1 VFHCVSYAFAGKLPA
16 VILNQLFKI
25 IDINCCCEKW
35 PLICNGSSHGGLN
48 PHSAAESLPSPGF
61 SHGRILWI
69 TREGRKGEAM
79 EKAME
84 ARVLLVDDEEDFL
97 ETLSSRLELR
107 GLKVSAV
114 TSGEQAVSEAKQQEY
129 DAIVVDLSM
138 PGIDG
143 LETLKRIKA
152 DNPNAEIIML
162 TGQAS
167 VQSGVEAM
175 KLGAGDFLQK
185 PVELSELM
193 AKIGEAKSKKMLVLQ
208 KQSQE
213 EVRKILQSK
222 SW

>member
-1 VFHCVSYAFAGKLPA
+1 MENE
-16 VILNQLFKI
+16 I
-25 IDINCCCEKW
+25 
-35 PLICNGSSHGGLN
+35 
-48 PHSAAESLPSPGF
+48 
-61 SHGRILWI
+61 
-69 TREGRKGEAM
+69 EA
-79 EKAME
+79 K
-84 ARVLLVDDEEDFL
+84 VLLVDDEQDFL
-97 ETLSSRLELR
+97 DTLSDRLELR

-114 TSGEQAVSEAKQQEY
+114 TSGEQAITEAKQQDF
-129 DAIVVDLSM
+129 DAIIVDLSM

-162 TGQAS
+162 TGHAS
-167 VQSGVEAM
+167 VQSGIEAM

-193 AKIGEAKSKKMLVLQ
+193 EKIGEAKDKKMLVLQ

-213 EVRKILQSK
+213 ELRKILQSK

>member
-1 VFHCVSYAFAGKLPA
+1 
-16 VILNQLFKI
+16 
-25 IDINCCCEKW
+25 
-35 PLICNGSSHGGLN
+35 
-48 PHSAAESLPSPGF
+48 
-61 SHGRILWI
+61 
-69 TREGRKGEAM
+69 M
-79 EKAME
+79 EKEME
-84 ARVLLVDDEEDFL
+84 AKVLLVDDEQDFL
-97 ETLSSRLELR
+97 ETLSSRLEMR

-114 TSGEQAVSEAKQQEY
+114 TSGEQAIVEASEQDY
-129 DAIVVDLSM
+129 DAIVVDLAM

-185 PVELSELM
+185 PVELSELLS
-193 AKIGEAKSKKMLVLQ
+193 KIGEAKHKKMLVLQ
-208 KQSQE
+208 EKSQE
-213 EVRKILQSK
+213 ELRKIIKSK

>member
-1 VFHCVSYAFAGKLPA
+1 
-16 VILNQLFKI
+16 
-25 IDINCCCEKW
+25 
-35 PLICNGSSHGGLN
+35 
-48 PHSAAESLPSPGF
+48 
-61 SHGRILWI
+61 
-69 TREGRKGEAM
+69 M
-79 EKAME
+79 ENEME
-84 ARVLLVDDEEDFL
+84 AKVLLVDDEKDFL
-97 ETLSSRLELR
+97 ETLSNRLEMR

-114 TSGEQAVSEAKQQEY
+114 TSGEQAVTEAKAQEF

-162 TGQAS
+162 TGHAS

-193 AKIGEAKSKKMLVLQ
+193 TKIGEAKNKKMLVLQ

-213 EVRKILQSK
+213 ELRKIVTSK

>member
-1 VFHCVSYAFAGKLPA
+1 MD
-16 VILNQLFKI
+16 Q
-25 IDINCCCEKW
+25 E
-35 PLICNGSSHGGLN
+35 
-48 PHSAAESLPSPGF
+48 
-61 SHGRILWI
+61 
-69 TREGRKGEAM
+69 
-79 EKAME
+79 ME
-84 ARVLLVDDEEDFL
+84 AKVLLVDDEQDFL
-97 ETLSSRLELR
+97 ETLSSRLEMR

-114 TSGEQAVSEAKQQEY
+114 TSGEQAIAEAKEQEY

-162 TGQAS
+162 TGHGS
-167 VQSGVEAM
+167 VASGVEAM

-193 AKIGEAKSKKMLVLQ
+193 SKIGEAKGKRMLVLQ

-213 EVRKILQSK
+213 ELRKILKTK

>member
-1 VFHCVSYAFAGKLPA
+1 
-16 VILNQLFKI
+16 
-25 IDINCCCEKW
+25 
-35 PLICNGSSHGGLN
+35 
-48 PHSAAESLPSPGF
+48 
-61 SHGRILWI
+61 
-69 TREGRKGEAM
+69 M
-79 EKAME
+79 EKELE
-84 ARVLLVDDEEDFL
+84 AKVLLVDDEQDFL
-97 ETLSSRLELR
+97 ETLSNRLEMR

-114 TSGEQAVSEAKQQEY
+114 TSGEQAISEAKTQDY

-162 TGQAS
+162 TGHGS
-167 VQSGVEAM
+167 VASGVEAM

-185 PVELSELM
+185 PVELTELM
-193 AKIGEAKSKKMLVLQ
+193 SKIGEAKGKRMLVLQ

-213 EVRKILQSK
+213 ELRKILKTK

>member
-1 VFHCVSYAFAGKLPA
+1 
-16 VILNQLFKI
+16 
-25 IDINCCCEKW
+25 
-35 PLICNGSSHGGLN
+35 
-48 PHSAAESLPSPGF
+48 
-61 SHGRILWI
+61 
-69 TREGRKGEAM
+69 M
-79 EKAME
+79 ENEME
-84 ARVLLVDDEEDFL
+84 AKVLLVDDEEEFL
-97 ETLSSRLELR
+97 ETLSSRLEMR

-114 TSGEQAVSEAKQQEY
+114 TSGEQAVTEAKEQEY

-152 DNPNAEIIML
+152 NNPNAEIIML
-162 TGQAS
+162 TGHGS
-167 VQSGVEAM
+167 IQSGVEAM

-213 EVRKILQSK
+213 ELRKIVKSK

>member
-1 VFHCVSYAFAGKLPA
+1 
-16 VILNQLFKI
+16 
-25 IDINCCCEKW
+25 
-35 PLICNGSSHGGLN
+35 
-48 PHSAAESLPSPGF
+48 
-61 SHGRILWI
+61 
-69 TREGRKGEAM
+69 M
-79 EKAME
+79 EKEME
-84 ARVLLVDDEEDFL
+84 AKVLLVDDEQDFL
-97 ETLSSRLELR
+97 ETLSSRLEMR

-114 TSGEQAVSEAKQQEY
+114 TSGEQAITEAKQQEY

-162 TGQAS
+162 TGHGS
-167 VQSGVEAM
+167 VASGVEAM

-193 AKIGEAKSKKMLVLQ
+193 ARIDQAKTKKMLVLQ

-213 EVRKILQSK
+213 ELRKIIKSK

>member
-1 VFHCVSYAFAGKLPA
+1 
-16 VILNQLFKI
+16 
-25 IDINCCCEKW
+25 
-35 PLICNGSSHGGLN
+35 
-48 PHSAAESLPSPGF
+48 
-61 SHGRILWI
+61 
-69 TREGRKGEAM
+69 M
-79 EKAME
+79 EKEME
-84 ARVLLVDDEEDFL
+84 AKVLLVDDEEDFL

-107 GLKVSAV
+107 GLKVSTA
-114 TSGEQAVSEAKQQEY
+114 TSGEQAVTEAKEDEY

-162 TGQAS
+162 TGHGS
-167 VQSGVEAM
+167 IQSGVEAM

-193 AKIGEAKSKKMLVLQ
+193 TKISEAKSKKMLVLQ

-213 EVRKILQSK
+213 ELRKILQKK

>member
-1 VFHCVSYAFAGKLPA
+1 MAKELEGK
-16 VILNQLFKI
+16 
-25 IDINCCCEKW
+25 
-35 PLICNGSSHGGLN
+35 
-48 PHSAAESLPSPGF
+48 
-61 SHGRILWI
+61 
-69 TREGRKGEAM
+69 
-79 EKAME
+79 
-84 ARVLLVDDEEDFL
+84 VLLVDDEKEFL
-97 ETLSSRLELR
+97 ETLASRLELR

-114 TSGEQAVSEAKQQEY
+114 TSGEQAISEAKAQDY

-152 DNPNAEIIML
+152 DNPDAEIIML
-162 TGQAS
+162 TGHGS

-193 AKIGEAKSKKMLVLQ
+193 VKISEARDKRMLVLQ

-213 EVRKILQSK
+213 ELRKILQSK

>member
-1 VFHCVSYAFAGKLPA
+1 
-16 VILNQLFKI
+16 
-25 IDINCCCEKW
+25 
-35 PLICNGSSHGGLN
+35 
-48 PHSAAESLPSPGF
+48 
-61 SHGRILWI
+61 
-69 TREGRKGEAM
+69 M
-79 EKAME
+79 ENEME
-84 ARVLLVDDEEDFL
+84 AKVLLVDDEEEFL
-97 ETLSSRLELR
+97 ETLSSRLEMR

-114 TSGEQAVSEAKQQEY
+114 TSGEQAVTEAKEQEY

-143 LETLKRIKA
+143 LETLRRIKA
-152 DNPNAEIIML
+152 NNPNAEIIML
-162 TGQAS
+162 TGHGS
-167 VQSGVEAM
+167 IQSGVEAM

-213 EVRKILQSK
+213 ELRKIVKSK

>member
-1 VFHCVSYAFAGKLPA
+1 
-16 VILNQLFKI
+16 
-25 IDINCCCEKW
+25 
-35 PLICNGSSHGGLN
+35 
-48 PHSAAESLPSPGF
+48 
-61 SHGRILWI
+61 
-69 TREGRKGEAM
+69 M
-79 EKAME
+79 EKEME
-84 ARVLLVDDEEDFL
+84 AKVLLVDDEKDFL

-114 TSGEQAVSEAKQQEY
+114 TSGEQAVSEAQQQEY

-152 DNPNAEIIML
+152 INPDAEIIML
-162 TGQAS
+162 TGHGS

-193 AKIGEAKSKKMLVLQ
+193 IKIGEAKDKRMLVLQ
-208 KQSQE
+208 KKSQE
-213 EVRKILQSK
+213 ELRKILQSK
-222 SW
+222 GW

>member
-1 VFHCVSYAFAGKLPA
+1 MENE
-16 VILNQLFKI
+16 I
-25 IDINCCCEKW
+25 
-35 PLICNGSSHGGLN
+35 
-48 PHSAAESLPSPGF
+48 
-61 SHGRILWI
+61 
-69 TREGRKGEAM
+69 EA
-79 EKAME
+79 K
-84 ARVLLVDDEEDFL
+84 VLLVDDEQDFL
-97 ETLSSRLELR
+97 DTLSDRLELR

-114 TSGEQAVSEAKQQEY
+114 TSGEQAIAEAKAQDY
-129 DAIVVDLSM
+129 DAIIVDLSM

-162 TGQAS
+162 TGHAS
-167 VQSGVEAM
+167 IQSGVEAM

-193 AKIGEAKSKKMLVLQ
+193 SKIGEAKDKKMLVLQ

-213 EVRKILQSK
+213 ELRKILQTK

>member
-1 VFHCVSYAFAGKLPA
+1 
-16 VILNQLFKI
+16 
-25 IDINCCCEKW
+25 
-35 PLICNGSSHGGLN
+35 
-48 PHSAAESLPSPGF
+48 
-61 SHGRILWI
+61 
-69 TREGRKGEAM
+69 M
-79 EKAME
+79 EKGTE
-84 ARVLLVDDEEDFL
+84 AKVLLVDDEQDFL
-97 ETLSSRLELR
+97 DTLSSRLELK
-107 GLKVSAV
+107 GMKVSAV
-114 TSGEQAVSEAKQQEY
+114 TSGEQAIAEAKKQDY
-129 DAIVVDLSM
+129 DAIIVDLSM

-162 TGQAS
+162 TGHGS

-193 AKIGEAKSKKMLVLQ
+193 SKIGEAKDKRLLVLQ

-213 EVRKILQSK
+213 ELRKILQSK

>member
-1 VFHCVSYAFAGKLPA
+1 MD
-16 VILNQLFKI
+16 Q
-25 IDINCCCEKW
+25 E
-35 PLICNGSSHGGLN
+35 
-48 PHSAAESLPSPGF
+48 
-61 SHGRILWI
+61 
-69 TREGRKGEAM
+69 
-79 EKAME
+79 ME
-84 ARVLLVDDEEDFL
+84 AKVLLVDDEQDFL
-97 ETLSSRLELR
+97 ETLSSRLEMR

-114 TSGEQAVSEAKQQEY
+114 TSGEQAIAEAKEQEY

-162 TGQAS
+162 TGHGS
-167 VQSGVEAM
+167 VASGVEAM

-193 AKIGEAKSKKMLVLQ
+193 SKIGEAKGKRMLVLQ

-213 EVRKILQSK
+213 ELRKILQSK

>member
-1 VFHCVSYAFAGKLPA
+1 MD
-16 VILNQLFKI
+16 Q
-25 IDINCCCEKW
+25 E
-35 PLICNGSSHGGLN
+35 
-48 PHSAAESLPSPGF
+48 
-61 SHGRILWI
+61 
-69 TREGRKGEAM
+69 
-79 EKAME
+79 ME
-84 ARVLLVDDEEDFL
+84 AKVLLVDDEQDFL
-97 ETLSSRLELR
+97 ETLSSRLEMR

-114 TSGEQAVSEAKQQEY
+114 TSGEQAIAEAKEQEY

-162 TGQAS
+162 TGHGS
-167 VQSGVEAM
+167 VASGVEAM

-185 PVELSELM
+185 PVELTELM
-193 AKIGEAKSKKMLVLQ
+193 SKIGEAKGKRMLVLQ

-213 EVRKILQSK
+213 ELRNILKTK

>member
-1 VFHCVSYAFAGKLPA
+1 MDKKF
-16 VILNQLFKI
+16 
-25 IDINCCCEKW
+25 
-35 PLICNGSSHGGLN
+35 
-48 PHSAAESLPSPGF
+48 
-61 SHGRILWI
+61 
-69 TREGRKGEAM
+69 
-79 EKAME
+79 E

-97 ETLSSRLELR
+97 ETLSSRLEIR

-114 TSGEQAVSEAKQQEY
+114 NSGEQAISEAKQQDY
-129 DAIVVDLSM
+129 DAIIVDLSM

-162 TGQAS
+162 TGHGS

-193 AKIGEAKSKKMLVLQ
+193 SKIGEAKDKKMLVLQ

-213 EVRKILQSK
+213 ELRKILQSK

>member
-1 VFHCVSYAFAGKLPA
+1 
-16 VILNQLFKI
+16 
-25 IDINCCCEKW
+25 
-35 PLICNGSSHGGLN
+35 
-48 PHSAAESLPSPGF
+48 
-61 SHGRILWI
+61 
-69 TREGRKGEAM
+69 M
-79 EKAME
+79 EKEME
-84 ARVLLVDDEEDFL
+84 AKVLLVDDEQDFL
-97 ETLSSRLELR
+97 ETLSSRLEMR

-114 TSGEQAVSEAKQQEY
+114 TSGEQAVVEAKEQDY
-129 DAIVVDLSM
+129 DAIVVDLAM

-185 PVELSELM
+185 PVELSELLS
-193 AKIGEAKSKKMLVLQ
+193 KIGEAKNKKMLVLQ
-208 KQSQE
+208 EKSQE
-213 EVRKILQSK
+213 ELRKIIKSK

>member
-1 VFHCVSYAFAGKLPA
+1 MD
-16 VILNQLFKI
+16 Q
-25 IDINCCCEKW
+25 E
-35 PLICNGSSHGGLN
+35 
-48 PHSAAESLPSPGF
+48 
-61 SHGRILWI
+61 
-69 TREGRKGEAM
+69 
-79 EKAME
+79 ME
-84 ARVLLVDDEEDFL
+84 AKVLLVDDEQDFL
-97 ETLSSRLELR
+97 ETLSSRLEMR

-114 TSGEQAVSEAKQQEY
+114 TSGEQAIAEAKEQEY

-152 DNPNAEIIML
+152 NNPDAEIIML
-162 TGQAS
+162 TGHGS
-167 VQSGVEAM
+167 VSSGVEAM

-193 AKIGEAKSKKMLVLQ
+193 SKIGEAKDKRMLVLQ

-213 EVRKILQSK
+213 ELRKILQSK